1 MKMMTQADDD
11 TAMAARQIVS
21 TLVPRET
28 MKPLMMKSNGT
39 AAVHLLAHLLLIG
52 GLAYL
57 VGAAQGHWL
66 VWPAMF
72 VLGVVLTHLF
82 APQHECAHFSAF
94 KTRRVNEIVASICGA
109 IILVPEIHFRYEHT
123 NHHSYTNLA
132 GQDSQYIPLPKSMF
146 HYGWY
151 LSGLPYWWSSL
162 SGIAKRSLG
171 QLSEEELG
179 FIPVGERRSVIWE
192 ARIHALLY
200 VSLALAMVLGWSA
213 PVWYWLLP
221 MLLGQP
227 VMRFIRMTEHVGRPT
242 LLNLLQNT
250 RSTQVAWGWRFI
262 AWNMNYH
269 CEHHLAPTMPYHALP
284 KLNRLVRDHI
294 PVGRG
299 YPAAHREIWRHVS
312 RPG

>member
-1 MKMMTQADDD
+1 MMTQADDN

-123 NHHSYTNLA
+123 NHHSYTNVE
-132 GQDSQYIPLPKSMF
+132 GMDDDIDVKPYI
-146 HYGWY
+146 
-151 LSGLPYWWSSL
+151 
-162 SGIAKRSLG
+162 
-171 QLSEEELG
+171 
-179 FIPVGERRSVIWE
+179 
-192 ARIHALLY
+192 RIHQDQEKK
-200 VSLALAMVLGWSA
+200 MKTTIN
-213 PVWYWLLP
+213 
-221 MLLGQP
+221 Q
-227 VMRFIRMTEHVGRPT
+227 FKNI
-242 LLNLLQNT
+242 QN
-250 RSTQVAWGWRFI
+250 F
-262 AWNMNYH
+262 
-269 CEHHLAPTMPYHALP
+269 
-284 KLNRLVRDHI
+284 
-294 PVGRG
+294 
-299 YPAAHREIWRHVS
+299 
-312 RPG
+312 